1 MRIADLLERQR
12 PVFSFE
18 FFPPKTDKG
27 EENLRATL
35 DALRR
40 ALS

>member
-18 FFPPKTDKG
+18 FFPPRTG
-27 EENLRATL
+27 EGHQTLRNTL
-35 DALRR
+35 EVL
-40 ALS
+40 